1 MSQNGNRKVATLCR
15 VRDLYRAI
23 GEFAEQFAGRFGL
36 TLDEGMLLCTLDRRG
51 GQTSGELAAALGL
64 LPSKTS
70 KVIAAVEGRGLV
82 ARCVGQS
89 DHRCMHFHL
98 TQAGRE
104 ALAAVKEADIALP
117 PMLAAAAG
125 QPDA

>member
-1 MSQNGNRKVATLCR
+1 MDGNQSEKVATLCR

-23 GEFAEQFAGRFGL
+23 GEFADQFAARFGL

-104 ALAAVKEADIALP
+104 ALAAVKEADIGLP
-117 PMLAAAAG
+117 PALAAAAG
-125 QPDA
+125 LPGA

>member
-1 MSQNGNRKVATLCR
+1 
-15 VRDLYRAI
+15 
-23 GEFAEQFAGRFGL
+23 
-36 TLDEGMLLCTLDRRG
+36 MLLCTLDRRG

-104 ALAAVKEADIALP
+104 ALAAVKEADIGLP
-117 PMLAAAAG
+117 PALAAAVGLPGA
-125 QPDA
+125 

>member
-1 MSQNGNRKVATLCR
+1 MDGNQSEKVATLCR

-23 GEFAEQFAGRFGL
+23 GEFADRFAARFGL
-36 TLDEGMLLCTLDRRG
+36 TLDEGMLLCTLEKG
-51 GQTSGELAAALGL
+51 GELSAGELASALGL
-64 LPSKTS
+64 HLPKAS
-70 KVIAAVEGRGLV
+70 KVIASVEARGMV
-82 ARCVGQS
+82 ARRIGQADRRQMLFS
-89 DHRCMHFHL
+89 L
-98 TQAGRE
+98 TPAGRE

>member
-36 TLDEGMLLCTLDRRG
+36 TLDEGMLLCTLEKG
-51 GQTSGELAAALGL
+51 GELSAGELATVLGL
-64 LPSKTS
+64 HLPKAS
-70 KVIAAVEGRGLV
+70 KVIASVEARGMV
-82 ARCVGQS
+82 ARRIGQADRRQMLFS
-89 DHRCMHFHL
+89 L
-98 TQAGRE
+98 TPAGRE

-125 QPDA
+125 QSDA